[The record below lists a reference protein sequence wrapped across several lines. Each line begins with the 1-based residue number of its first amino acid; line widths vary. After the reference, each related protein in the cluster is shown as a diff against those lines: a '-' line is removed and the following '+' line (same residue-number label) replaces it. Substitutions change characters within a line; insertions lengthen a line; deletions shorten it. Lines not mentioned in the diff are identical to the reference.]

1 MYRAPF
7 CHIFVDR
14 LPKSGTLKAQKNA
27 FRGGQCYGRK
37 NDPAYLYEE
46 RSSCGCSNLFVRR
59 ADRLRRQR
67 SLAQNEVRVGAFI
80 VEVYDGEGECR
91 WHSSR
96 QWKQW
101 QHHCDGETALYSSSG
116 KGFVEYP
123 YEGMF
128 TAKVKENQLKTLKPT
143 SGKLQSSDMLF
154 GKPYKKENVTQLE
167 LQFDNNESSGAF
179 PEWSAPVEL
188 TINVNNA
195 KGMLYLT
202 RVENRI
208 VVTNTK
214 PVG

>member
-1 MYRAPF
+1 MAEKMTRRTF
-7 CHIFVDR
+7 M
-14 LPKSGTLKAQKNA
+14 KSAAAAAAAISLSDVLAGC
-27 FRGGQCYGRK
+27 G
-37 NDPAYLYEE
+37 
-46 RSSCGCSNLFVRR
+46 SSSG
-59 ADRLRRQR
+59 
-67 SLAQNEVRVGAFI
+67 LAQNEVRVGAFI
-80 VEVYDGEGECR
+80 VAVYDVKGNVGGIVLG
-91 WHSSR
+91 SGSN
-96 QWKQW
+96 
-101 QHHCDGETALYSSSG
+101 GSITATVKLTYSSSG

-143 SGKLQSSDMLF
+143 SGKLQASNALGS
-154 GKPYKKENVTQLE
+154 YKKENITQLE

-179 PEWSAPVEL
+179 LDGAPVEL
-188 TINVNNA
+188 TIKVDNA

>member
-1 MYRAPF
+1 MAEKMTRRTF
-7 CHIFVDR
+7 M
-14 LPKSGTLKAQKNA
+14 KSAAAAAAAVSLSGMLAGC
-27 FRGGQCYGRK
+27 GG
-37 NDPAYLYEE
+37 
-46 RSSCGCSNLFVRR
+46 SSG
-59 ADRLRRQR
+59 
-67 SLAQNEVRVGAFI
+67 LAQNEVRVGAFI
-80 VEVYDGEGECR
+80 VAVYDVKGNVGGIVLG
-91 WHSSR
+91 SGSN
-96 QWKQW
+96 
-101 QHHCDGETALYSSSG
+101 GSITATVKLTYSSSG

-143 SGKLQSSDMLF
+143 SGKLQASNALGS
-154 GKPYKKENVTQLE
+154 YKKENITQLE

-179 PEWSAPVEL
+179 LDGAPVEL
-188 TINVNNA
+188 TIKVDNA

>member
-1 MYRAPF
+1 MAEKMTRRTF
-7 CHIFVDR
+7 M
-14 LPKSGTLKAQKNA
+14 KSAAAAAAAISLSGVLV
-27 FRGGQCYGRK
+27 GCG
-37 NDPAYLYEE
+37 
-46 RSSCGCSNLFVRR
+46 SSGP
-59 ADRLRRQR
+59 
-67 SLAQNEVRVGAFI
+67 AQNEVRVGAFI
-80 VEVYDGEGECR
+80 VAVYDVKGNVGGTVLG
-91 WHSSR
+91 SGSN
-96 QWKQW
+96 
-101 QHHCDGETALYSSSG
+101 GSITATVKLTYSSSG

-143 SGKLQSSDMLF
+143 SGKLQASNAF
-154 GKPYKKENVTQLE
+154 GPYFGPYKKENVTQLE

-179 PEWSAPVEL
+179 LDGAPVEL
-188 TINVNNA
+188 TINVDNA

>member
-1 MYRAPF
+1 MAEKMTRRTF
-7 CHIFVDR
+7 M
-14 LPKSGTLKAQKNA
+14 KSAAAVAAAVSLSGMLA
-27 FRGGQCYGRK
+27 GCG
-37 NDPAYLYEE
+37 
-46 RSSCGCSNLFVRR
+46 SSSG
-59 ADRLRRQR
+59 
-67 SLAQNEVRVGAFI
+67 LAQNEVRVGAFI
-80 VEVYDGEGECR
+80 VAVYDVKGNVGGIVLG
-91 WHSSR
+91 SGSN
-96 QWKQW
+96 
-101 QHHCDGETALYSSSG
+101 GSITATVKLTYSSSG

-143 SGKLQSSDMLF
+143 SGKLQASNALGS
-154 GKPYKKENVTQLE
+154 YKKENITQLE

-179 PEWSAPVEL
+179 LDGAPVEL
-188 TINVNNA
+188 TIKVDNA

>member
-1 MYRAPF
+1 MAEKMTRRTF
-7 CHIFVDR
+7 M
-14 LPKSGTLKAQKNA
+14 KSAAAAAAAISLSGVLT
-27 FRGGQCYGRK
+27 GCG
-37 NDPAYLYEE
+37 
-46 RSSCGCSNLFVRR
+46 SSGP
-59 ADRLRRQR
+59 
-67 SLAQNEVRVGAFI
+67 AQNEVRVGAFI
-80 VEVYDGEGECR
+80 VAVYDVKGNVGGTVLG
-91 WHSSR
+91 SGSN
-96 QWKQW
+96 
-101 QHHCDGETALYSSSG
+101 GSITATVKLTYSSSG

-143 SGKLQSSDMLF
+143 SGKLQASNAF
-154 GKPYKKENVTQLE
+154 GPYKKENVTQLE

-179 PEWSAPVEL
+179 LDGAPVEL
-188 TINVNNA
+188 TLNVDNA

>member
-1 MYRAPF
+1 MAEKMTRRTF
-7 CHIFVDR
+7 M
-14 LPKSGTLKAQKNA
+14 KSAAAAAAAVSLSGVLVGC
-27 FRGGQCYGRK
+27 GG
-37 NDPAYLYEE
+37 
-46 RSSCGCSNLFVRR
+46 SSGP
-59 ADRLRRQR
+59 
-67 SLAQNEVRVGAFI
+67 AQNEVRVGAFI
-80 VEVYDGEGECR
+80 VAVYDVKGNVGGTVLG
-91 WHSSR
+91 SGSN
-96 QWKQW
+96 
-101 QHHCDGETALYSSSG
+101 GSITATVKLTYSSSG

-143 SGKLQSSDMLF
+143 SGKLQASNALGS
-154 GKPYKKENVTQLE
+154 YKKENITQLE

-179 PEWSAPVEL
+179 LDGAPVEL
-188 TINVNNA
+188 TIKVDNA

>member
-1 MYRAPF
+1 MAEKMTRRTF
-7 CHIFVDR
+7 M
-14 LPKSGTLKAQKNA
+14 KSAAAAAAAISLSGVLVGCGNS
-27 FRGGQCYGRK
+27 GG
-37 NDPAYLYEE
+37 
-46 RSSCGCSNLFVRR
+46 
-59 ADRLRRQR
+59 
-67 SLAQNEVRVGAFI
+67 LAQNEVRVGAFI
-80 VEVYDGEGECR
+80 VAVYDVKGNVGGTVLG
-91 WHSSR
+91 SGSN
-96 QWKQW
+96 
-101 QHHCDGETALYSSSG
+101 GSITATVKLTYSSSG

-143 SGKLQSSDMLF
+143 SGKLQASNALGS
-154 GKPYKKENVTQLE
+154 YKKENITQLE

-179 PEWSAPVEL
+179 LDGAPVEL
-188 TINVNNA
+188 TIKVDNA